1 MINWPDYIKLKE
13 NKYSKWYAELIEK
26 AQSRVLPKEV
36 YTEGHHIIPKSWGG
50 IDKKINIVRLTA
62 KEHYMAHAF
71 LWKMNVGEG
80 FHNKM
85 VHAFNAMSIMK
96 DGSYNKPGYRIN
108 SRLFQSV
115 KLERIAH
122 LKTLRGPLSPAYGKK
137 LNISEK
143 GKLNRKKAQEE
154 FWNDPERVA
163 RRNENLRKAQ
173 QTPEAIAKRKALA
186 DSRRGIKRDPVIIEK
201 SASKRRGRKGTEL
214 FSQQAL
220 ENMRQGNKNKTYSP
234 EAKEKMREVA
244 RMNGSR
250 PKSEEHKRRISESNK
265 KIDRWWTKGE
275 NNPNYGK
282 TMLPHVKEKLKEANQ
297 KKYEERKAKMFV
309 GPVKPTGT
317 FTFRGVVYK
326 SISEASRQTGFSQ
339 RIMTTQ
345 VKYWGE
351 NPDQETIRKIDN
363 GELKYPR
370 VAPNKGVPMSEEQRL
385 AIKETKLIKFQKL
398 KEAGLPNPNTGRKAS
413 EETRKKIA
421 ERAKGRKASEETR
434 KILSRASKGKSKSP
448 AHIEAIR
455 LAKLAKK
462 VKTLLT

>member
-1 MINWPDYIKLKE
+1 
-13 NKYSKWYAELIEK
+13 
-26 AQSRVLPKEV
+26 
-36 YTEGHHIIPKSWGG
+36 
-50 IDKKINIVRLTA
+50 
-62 KEHYMAHAF
+62 
-71 LWKMNVGEG
+71 
-80 FHNKM
+80 
-85 VHAFNAMSIMK
+85 
-96 DGSYNKPGYRIN
+96 
-108 SRLFQSV
+108 
-115 KLERIAH
+115 
-122 LKTLRGPLSPAYGKK
+122 
-137 LNISEK
+137 
-143 GKLNRKKAQEE
+143 
-154 FWNDPERVA
+154 
-163 RRNENLRKAQ
+163 
-173 QTPEAIAKRKALA
+173 
-186 DSRRGIKRDPVIIEK
+186 
-201 SASKRRGRKGTEL
+201 L